1 MAGTASKNH
10 VLSLV
15 ATTSSRIRDLVIK
28 DGQLVFIQDLGRIA
42 FDFKGKRVFY
52 NQIVELNTEMDRL
65 SLDAPLSGYYFVID
79 SAVFWFYQDGWNQ
92 ITEKPEEVISIG
104 VELPELGQ
112 AKENTLYINKAE
124 KEIAIFDKASNEYI
138 IVSDYTNEVTDEDIE
153 NLFN

>member
-1 MAGTASKNH
+1 MAGTANTKS

-15 ATTSSRIRDLVIK
+15 ATTSSRIKDLVIK

-52 NQIVELNTEMDRL
+52 NQIVELNTEIERL
-65 SLDAPLSGYYFVID
+65 SLESPLSGYYFVID
-79 SAVFWFYQDGWNQ
+79 TAVLWFYQDGWVQ
-92 ITEKPEEVISIG
+92 ITEKPEEVISVG

-112 AKENTLYINKAE
+112 AKENMLYVNKAE

-138 IVSDYTNEVTDEDIE
+138 IVADCTNEVTDEDIE
-153 NLFN
+153 NLFD